1 MNPQFRQCALASE
14 LVSRADLESALAEL
28 RTSGGGTLTDAMITD
43 RQLADKLIAMGRLN
57 SYQATQLLAGLSSL
71 QLGPYRILDEI
82 GRGGMGEVYKA
93 EHLMMGRIVAV
104 KVLPKIKST
113 PAAIAS
119 FTREIRAQAKLDH
132 KHLVRAFDAGH
143 DRGVYFLATEYV
155 PGTDLRKY
163 VRARG
168 PLTMRE
174 AATIISQAA
183 DGLQHAHE
191 LGLVHRDVK
200 PGNLLVTPEG
210 HTKVSDLGLAG
221 WLTEEDP
228 AFLSGKIVGTADY
241 LPPEQIVSPG
251 LVTPVGDIYSLGC
264 TLYYAVTGKV
274 PYPGGTTANK
284 VDRHCNDTPLHPRR
298 INPLL
303 SEEFIEVISD
313 MMNKDPQQRIQS
325 AAEVVRRLAPWAGD
339 HVPGPT
345 EPDETAGV
353 PPRSSMSLPPPVDQV
368 ADGANDFADFAELLA
383 GDVGHSQVSQGTD
396 PVASGDQETI
406 PDGVPRQPL
415 VVGRQLWR
423 VVADRLYGTSLLVW
437 ALIILMPVAVGI
449 IVWLLI
455 AILRGL

>member
-1 MNPQFRQCALASE
+1 MNPHFRQCALASE

-28 RTSGGGTLTDAMITD
+28 RSSGGGTLTDAAITD

-57 SYQATQLLAGLSSL
+57 SFQASQLLAGQSNFR
-71 QLGPYRILDEI
+71 LGPYRILDSI
-82 GRGGMGEVYKA
+82 GQGGMGQVFKA
-93 EHLMMGRIVAV
+93 EHLIMGRIVAV
-104 KVLPKIKST
+104 KVLPKSKST

-132 KHLVRAFDAGH
+132 EHLVRAFDAGW
-143 DRGVYFLATEYV
+143 DRNVHFLVTEYI

-168 PLTMRE
+168 PLSMQE

-183 DGLQHAHE
+183 DGLHHAHE
-191 LGLVHRDVK
+191 QGLVHRDVK
-200 PGNLLVTPEG
+200 PGNLLVTPDG

-221 WLTEEDP
+221 WLTEADP
-228 AFLSGKIVGTADY
+228 AFMSGKIVGTADY
-241 LPPEQIVSPG
+241 LPPEQIFSPG
-251 LVTPVGDIYSLGC
+251 VVTPAGDIYSLGC

-274 PYPGGTTANK
+274 PYPGGTTNEKAH
-284 VDRHCNDTPLHPRR
+284 RHCNDTPLHPRR

-313 MMNKDPQQRIQS
+313 MMNKDPEQRIQS

-406 PDGVPRQPL
+406 PDGVPRRPL
-415 VVGRQLWR
+415 VVGRRFWR
-423 VVADRLYGTSLLVW
+423 TVAERLYGTSLLVW
-437 ALIILMPVAVGI
+437 ALIVLMPVAVGI